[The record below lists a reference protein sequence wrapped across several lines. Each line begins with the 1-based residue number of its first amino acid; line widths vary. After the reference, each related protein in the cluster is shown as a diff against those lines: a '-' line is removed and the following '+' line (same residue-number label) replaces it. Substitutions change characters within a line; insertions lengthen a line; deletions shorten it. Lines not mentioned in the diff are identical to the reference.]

1 MIFLLKVGNLFT
13 LILAAIYCFQF
24 WPYRR
29 SILTKFYI
37 INLFLLS
44 LWSLSL
50 LLTFFTDDFQSKVL
64 FTKAR
69 QITNPFLTTNWFL
82 AFIIIFLKPHW
93 VKIKKLAPLLYLLPV
108 ATSLMTILSICGLN
122 VESSVAHSFTSISS
136 TGLVQYQIGPLLKLQ
151 FTFSGVLILVLMLLL
166 VFQLFSKRHYNRQLA
181 RLFFSCAF
189 IQSFFE
195 FYSRSAYGNSVMIQF
210 NTVSYIPMMIALY
223 YAIHKME
230 FLNIKSF
237 SNQVAFD
244 NLPTPVLTI
253 NPRGEIWD
261 ANKRAFELFKLKNED
276 LGLSLVSDSRFDFI
290 TKREKNISF
299 NKNEYQVEYHN
310 LDLAMNSKSG
320 LIVSLTDITELQETN
335 HILKTM
341 NAEILKI
348 TSFNKKI
355 QAVLSHD
362 LSGLLKYTFV
372 SLNKLFKTIS
382 VPEEEKPFI
391 ESVLKTNQSSVEL
404 LNNILTWSHDEL
416 ETEVSTEALLQE
428 IVVAMSVL
436 TKEHQINLNM
446 QLNTNKVIKTSSR
459 MLEAI
464 LRNLIS
470 NAIKNSPSESTVTIM
485 AKTSETHLKIS
496 IIDEGP
502 GIDNVILE
510 NIKEHR
516 PSPKKSGYGFGIGLQ
531 LTFNFVQQLDGTIHF
546 ESSPNTGTKVQLTF
560 PLESHSSPPES

>member
-29 SILTKFYI
+29 SILTKIYI

-50 LLTFFTDDFQSKVL
+50 LLTLFTDDFQLKVL

-69 QITNPFLTTNWFL
+69 QITNPFLTTNWLL
-82 AFIIIFLKPHW
+82 AFIFIFLKSHW
-93 VKIKKLAPLLYLLPV
+93 LKIKKIVPFLYLIPV

-122 VESSVAHSFTSISS
+122 VESIIAHSFTSITN
-136 TGLVQYQIGPLLKLQ
+136 TGLVEYQVGPLLQLQ
-151 FTFSGVLILVLMLLL
+151 FTFSGVLILVLILL
-166 VFQLFSKRHYNRQLA
+166 FIIQLFSKHHYYRKLS

-189 IQSFFE
+189 IQFFFE
-195 FYSRSAYGNSVMIQF
+195 FFSRSAYGDSVMIQF
-210 NTVSYIPMMIALY
+210 NTVAYIPMMIALY

-237 SNQVAFD
+237 SNQMAFD

-261 ANKRAFELFKLKNED
+261 ANKKAFELFNLKNED
-276 LGLSLVSDSRFDFI
+276 LGLSLTTDSRFEFI

-299 NKNEYQVEYHN
+299 NKNEYLVEFHN
-310 LDLAMNSKSG
+310 LNLAANSKSG

-335 HILKTM
+335 HILKSM

-382 VPEEEKPFI
+382 IPDEEKPFI

-416 ETEVSTEALLQE
+416 ETEVSSESLLHE
-428 IVVAMSVL
+428 IVSAMSVL
-436 TKEHQINLNM
+436 IKEHQVNLNM
-446 QLNTNKVIKTSSR
+446 QLDAHKTIKTSSR

-470 NAIKNSPSESTVTIM
+470 NAIKNSPAEGTVTIV
-485 AKTSETHLKIS
+485 AKTTDTHLKFS

-502 GIDNVILE
+502 GIDKTILE
-510 NIKEHR
+510 NIKEQR

-531 LTFNFVQQLDGTIHF
+531 ITFNFVQQLDGMIHF
-546 ESSPNTGTKVQLTF
+546 ESSPNTGTQVQLTF
-560 PLESHSSPPES
+560 PLESHS

>member
-29 SILTKFYI
+29 SILTKLYI

-50 LLTFFTDDFQSKVL
+50 LLTLFTDDFQLKVL

-69 QITNPFLTTNWFL
+69 QITNPFLTTNWLL
-82 AFIIIFLKPHW
+82 AFIFIFLKSYW
-93 VKIKKLAPLLYLLPV
+93 VKIKKIVPLLYLIPV

-122 VESSVAHSFTSISS
+122 VESIVAHSFSSIAN
-136 TGLVQYQIGPLLKLQ
+136 TGLVEYQIGPLLKLQ
-151 FTFSGVLILVLMLLL
+151 FTFSGLLILVLMLL
-166 VFQLFSKRHYNRQLA
+166 FIIQLFSKHDYYRKLA

-189 IQSFFE
+189 LQFFFE
-195 FYSRSAYGNSVMIQF
+195 FFSRSAYGNSVMIQF
-210 NTVSYIPMMIALY
+210 NTVAYIPMMIALY

-237 SNQVAFD
+237 SNQMAFD

-261 ANKRAFELFKLKNED
+261 ANKKAFEIFNLKNED
-276 LGLSLVSDSRFDFI
+276 LGLSLTSDSRFEFI

-299 NKNEYQVEYHN
+299 NKSEYLVEFHN
-310 LDLAMNSKSG
+310 LNLAANSKNG

-335 HILKTM
+335 HILKSM

-372 SLNKLFKTIS
+372 SLNKLFKAIS
-382 VPEEEKPFI
+382 IPDEEKPFI

-416 ETEVSTEALLQE
+416 ETEVSSESLLHE
-428 IVVAMSVL
+428 IVSAMSVL
-436 TKEHQINLNM
+436 IKEHQVNLSM
-446 QLNTNKVIKTSSR
+446 QLDVNKTIKTSSR

-470 NAIKNSPSESTVTIM
+470 NAIKNSPVEGTVTIV
-485 AKTSETHLKIS
+485 AKTTDTHLKFS

-502 GIDNVILE
+502 GIDNAILE
-510 NIKEHR
+510 NIKEQR

-531 LTFNFVQQLDGTIHF
+531 ITFNFVQQLDGMIHF
-546 ESSPNTGTKVQLTF
+546 ESSPNTGTQVQLTF
-560 PLESHSSPPES
+560 PLESHS